1 MFKFFKSFKGRFI
14 FVIVFIISFL
24 SIVFNISSYL
34 TYQKHLK
41 EMFEIKIEVFD
52 EVTEHETKIK
62 KDDLNRFGFNY
73 AIALSDNQTVTN
85 ANMSAYLKKD
95 NLIFTEVVGDF
106 SQKIL
111 DMIDFGT
118 NEVQIFEIEDKVL
131 SFSVKSF
138 MSKDG
143 EELGKIVIF
152 EDLTQL
158 ADEYFTSLLI
168 TNTIMFFMATI
179 LGFISYILVDRSYKE
194 IIKAKEFISRF
205 ANFISFKSNEVEPLE
220 VNPKINEVIYEV
232 SQELNAVLEIYKKNQ
247 DDDLKIMGEVL
258 LISAKVSKGDF
269 RDRITSESG
278 NHITSALTK
287 SFNKMLDSMQMII
300 EQTRDRLD
308 DYQNHSYDKKIQ
320 TQELT
325 AQMREL
331 ADGVNSLGESLNR
344 YDEDNRVQKELLQ
357 KNALNLQQTIS
368 KLNNETIGELDIIVD
383 KTTKKLLSANEKESQ
398 MAQEIMELDS
408 QARGVKEVLNIIR
421 DIADQTNLL
430 ALNAAIEAARAGE
443 HGRGFA
449 VVADEVRSLAEKT
462 QKSLQEIDLSINAV
476 VEKIGKSAHQMN
488 GNAKEIE
495 ILASDIG
502 LVKEKTLEVVT
513 VIGALN
519 KG

>member
-1 MFKFFKSFKGRFI
+1 MFKFFQSFKGRFV
-14 FVIVFIISFL
+14 FVILFIITTL

-34 TYQKHLK
+34 TYQKHLQ
-41 EMFEIKIEVFD
+41 EMVQIKIKVFD
-52 EVTEHETKIK
+52 EVTEHETNIK
-62 KDDLNRFGFNY
+62 KDDLNRFGFHY
-73 AIALSDNQTVTN
+73 AIALSDGQTMGNTQI
-85 ANMSAYLKKD
+85 SSYPKKD
-95 NLIFTEVVGDF
+95 NFIFTEIVGDF

-111 DMIDFGT
+111 
-118 NEVQIFEIEDKVL
+118 NELDLNREKTQIFEIEDKML

-138 MSKDG
+138 STKNGDK
-143 EELGKIVIF
+143 LGKIVIF

-158 ADEYFTSLLI
+158 ADEYYTSFLI
-168 TNTIMFFMATI
+168 TNATIFFIASI
-179 LGFISYILVDRSYKE
+179 LGFMSYILIDKSYRE
-194 IIKAKEFISRF
+194 IIKAKEFISKF
-205 ANFISFKSNEVEPLE
+205 SNFISFKSNEIESLKVD
-220 VNPKINEVIYEV
+220 PKINEIIYEV
-232 SQELNAVLEIYKKNQ
+232 SQELNAVLEIYKKHQ
-247 DDDLKIMGEVL
+247 DNDLKIIGEVL
-258 LISAKVSKGDF
+258 LISAKASKGDF
-269 RDRITSESG
+269 RDRITSKSE
-278 NHITSALTK
+278 NHITAALTK
-287 SFNKMLDSMQMII
+287 SFNKMLDNIQSIA

-308 DYQNHSYDKKIQ
+308 DYQNHNYEKKIQ
-320 TQELT
+320 TQELQ

-331 ADGVNSLGESLNR
+331 ADGVNSLGDSLNR
-344 YDEDNRVQKELLQ
+344 YDEDNKTQKELLQ
-357 KNALNLQQTIS
+357 KNALDLQQTIS
-368 KLNNETIGELDIIVD
+368 KLNNETISELDIIVD

-476 VEKIGKSAHQMN
+476 VEKIGKSAHQMTD
-488 GNAKEIE
+488 NAKEIE
-495 ILASDIG
+495 VLASDIG